1 MGTGSSRLNRSSRAA
16 ISSAVIPGC
25 KYGPMVVPP
34 SRVIEKTRM
43 LTTRITK
50 GRASNRRAM
59 YLCRC
64 SSLPSASVCG
74 CSS

>member
-1 MGTGSSRLNRSSRAA
+1 
-16 ISSAVIPGC
+16 
-25 KYGPMVVPP
+25 MVVPP

-59 YLCRC
+59 YLCKLQTSFGECTWSPVVIVGLTAPPNGLTVRR
-64 SSLPSASVCG
+64 
-74 CSS
+74 